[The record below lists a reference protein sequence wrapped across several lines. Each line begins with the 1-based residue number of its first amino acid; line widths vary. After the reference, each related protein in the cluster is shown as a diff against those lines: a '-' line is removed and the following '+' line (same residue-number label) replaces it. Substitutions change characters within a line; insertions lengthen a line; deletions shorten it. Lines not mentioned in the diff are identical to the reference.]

1 MPPRQVGERS
11 LLRGRGYI
19 STCQSGDPAGGG
31 VQDRMRE
38 GPTLLPGPAQNLQAC
53 GRTSC
58 ESDPWGL
65 TPWPRHGRP
74 AGSRPR
80 VWGSGQ
86 RHCPSVPVAA
96 PLFSL
101 LESQAEICRVTS
113 GRPPLIGPGAVGRVE
128 GGGQCP
134 AQHTPTHPGGRCPP
148 APTFPGLRARTSPAP
163 CWRPVVSLVLELG
176 VGPGRCL
183 RWGCRT
189 LPLGVPASSSQEQDS
204 EKGRR
209 WLELYRPVALS
220 PAAGMPR
227 RSGRVGWLGRQ
238 APCHSSVLSTRGHG
252 EGRAQCEWGSRVT
265 ASCWPPP
272 GAGAA
277 GCRPPP
283 SCRLPA

>member
-1 MPPRQVGERS
+1 MA
-11 LLRGRGYI
+11 GRRA
-19 STCQSGDPAGGG
+19 AGPGCGG
-31 VQDRMRE
+31 
-38 GPTLLPGPAQNLQAC
+38 PG
-53 GRTSC
+53 S
-58 ESDPWGL
+58 
-65 TPWPRHGRP
+65 
-74 AGSRPR
+74 
-80 VWGSGQ
+80 GSGQ

-265 ASCWPPP
+265 LRP
-272 GAGAA
+272 AGRLQGQVQPDAGPRPLAA
-277 GCRPPP
+277 FPRSPRVGRRPP
-283 SCRLPA
+283 SRHWKA